1 MARVRWLTDDEQRAW
16 RGLMVMQDRLG
27 EYLERQ
33 LRRHFGISNAD
44 YQVLAHLS
52 EAADGRLRS
61 FELAALLRWEKS
73 RLSQQLSRME
83 QRELVTKE
91 RCLTDQRGA
100 ITIITPRGADLIAN
114 AARQHVVDVRN
125 ALIDHLTPTQLT
137 TIADI
142 SETARR
148 RIDELEHDQ

>member
-27 EYLERQ
+27 EYLDRQ
-33 LRRHFGISNAD
+33 LRRNFGISSAD

-52 EAADGRLRS
+52 EATDGRLRS

-83 QRELVTKE
+83 HRELVTKE

-100 ITIITPRGADLIAN
+100 IAVITPRGADLIAA
-114 AARQHVVDVRN
+114 AARQHVADVRN
-125 ALIDHLTPTQLT
+125 ALIDHLTPTQLAT
-137 TIADI
+137 LSEI
-142 SETARR
+142 SETTRH
-148 RIDELEHDQ
+148 RIDVIERDG

>member
-1 MARVRWLTDDEQRAW
+1 MERVRWLTDDEQRAW

-52 EAADGRLRS
+52 EADDGRLRS

-91 RCLTDQRGA
+91 RCLTDHRGA
-100 ITIITPRGADLIAN
+100 IAIITPRGADLIAT
-114 AARQHVVDVRN
+114 AARQHVVGRAQRTHRPSHADP
-125 ALIDHLTPTQLT
+125 ADH
-137 TIADI
+137 
-142 SETARR
+142 ARR
-148 RIDELEHDQ
+148 HQRDRTTPHR